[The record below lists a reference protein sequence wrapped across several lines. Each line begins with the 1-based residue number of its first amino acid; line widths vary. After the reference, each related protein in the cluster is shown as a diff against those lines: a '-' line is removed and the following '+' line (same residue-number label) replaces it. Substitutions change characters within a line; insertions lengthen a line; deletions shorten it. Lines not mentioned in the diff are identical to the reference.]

1 MSTMSIIG
9 GPNSRSNISNCR
21 SKELRRKIL
30 EKVQTFSFKLCK
42 NWHGIMKWSR
52 GKQKEHVYPLGQS
65 IESLTACP
73 GRTVEIPVHRQVVSV
88 TDVEERFILPKMS
101 DQYPETCIK
110 CSQVK
115 HFADDHRF
123 NCKCDWSS
131 LVVTTEETSYQ
142 LCLKAKDKIVVGEP
156 TKQSFVRDTRFPQLM
171 K

>member
-1 MSTMSIIG
+1 MESQI
-9 GPNSRSNISNCR
+9 RDQVISNCR

-30 EKVQTFSFKLCK
+30 EKVQTLSFTLCK

-101 DQYPETCIK
+101 DQYPARENMHK
-110 CSQVK
+110 V
-115 HFADDHRF
+115 F
-123 NCKCDWSS
+123 SS
-131 LVVTTEETSYQ
+131 
-142 LCLKAKDKIVVGEP
+142 
-156 TKQSFVRDTRFPQLM
+156 
-171 K
+171 